1 MSKRK
6 QMQVIP
12 FYDDLHEAL
21 EQEHCA
27 LCRLLVKHTDRYIDG
42 MLYEMVNDPPSREVL
57 IASRGFCHRH
67 AWMMVRNGA
76 ALGTTIIM
84 NSVLQ
89 KLIKL
94 AEAEGGEGMA
104 ASGLDH
110 LRNAIKLPRKD
121 ATESLEA
128 ALIPQEPCPVC
139 KNEQHVER
147 DIAHTLLDHMVG
159 DHSLEE
165 TFAASAGLCL
175 PHFKY
180 TLNIATPSQALQNL
194 VSAQKSIWE
203 RLQAELAEFIR
214 KNDHRFT
221 HEEIGAEGDAW
232 KRSLAATSSPP
243 VEAFWTPASFWNRR

>member
-1 MSKRK
+1 MSKQK
-6 QMQVIP
+6 PMQVIP
-12 FYDDLHEAL
+12 YYDDLQEAL

-84 NSVLQ
+84 DSVVR
-89 KLIKL
+89 KLINL
-94 AEAEGGEGMA
+94 ADDEVGEGLS

-110 LRNAIKLPRKD
+110 LRNALKIPRKD
-121 ATESLEA
+121 ATDSLET
-128 ALIPQEPCPVC
+128 ALSPETPCPVC
-139 KNEQHVER
+139 INEQRVEK
-147 DIAHTLLDHMVG
+147 DIAQTLLNHMAG
-159 DHSLEE
+159 DHSLAD
-165 TFAASAGLCL
+165 TFAESAGLCL

-180 TLNIATPSQALQNL
+180 VLNIAPPGAALENL
-194 VSAQKSIWE
+194 VTTQKKIWE

-221 HEEIGAEGDAW
+221 HEEIGEEGTAW
-232 KRSLAATSSPP
+232 KRALSATSSPP
-243 VEAFWTPASFWNRR
+243 IEAFWTPASFWNRR